1 MSQGEQEEPPA
12 PASAAEVARIP
23 KRERPQSEAS
33 GDSLRQEH
41 KRQLI
46 GAAIAAASMDETE
59 AEVPTPAG
67 LDPSQ
72 VQAARRLELDR
83 LVEFGVYRSVPRAE
97 ASHVIGTRWVEV
109 QKNPELVRSRLVAK
123 EFAWDHRED
132 LFAATPGLAATRI
145 AISALVDRWAAGE
158 DWIARSADVSVA
170 FLHAPV
176 DSAKPQFVEPPPDA
190 GEPLIGF
197 GCFKRASTVHAARLA
212 TGSFIWWSSSR
223 ALALQGPKRIPQS
236 SLEVRRC

>member
-1 MSQGEQEEPPA
+1 MSQAEQEEPTA
-12 PASAAEVARIP
+12 AAAATSASEVARIP

-46 GAAIAAASMDETE
+46 GAAVAAASMDEAQVE
-59 AEVPTPAG
+59 APTLNE

-109 QKNPELVRSRLVAK
+109 QKK
-123 EFAWDHRED
+123 
-132 LFAATPGLAATRI
+132 
-145 AISALVDRWAAGE
+145 
-158 DWIARSADVSVA
+158 VSFGGQGICVG
-170 FLHAPV
+170 
-176 DSAKPQFVEPPPDA
+176 PQ
-190 GEPLIGF
+190 GGPL
-197 GCFKRASTVHAARLA
+197 CSH
-212 TGSFIWWSSSR
+212 SR
-223 ALALQGPKRIPQS
+223 AGGNPNCHQRLG
-236 SLEVRRC
+236 